1 MKTDPKILI
10 TGAGGFAGRWLIK
23 ALKLDGNLTG
33 LDKKYGVIDGVTIHE
48 ADITNSHAVQSIFKK
63 EKPDEVYHLAG
74 FARANASG
82 EVIRK
87 VNVGGTRNI
96 LTAAAS
102 LAKPVKILL
111 ASSAY
116 VYGPG
121 QRGPIS
127 ETAKLSPSGDY
138 AQSKAEMEELAIE
151 FISQKVQIV
160 ISRAF
165 NHTGPG
171 QKEGF
176 VVPDFC
182 KQIAQIEARKAK
194 PVITVGNLRASRDFS
209 DVRDVAEGYKILK
222 AKGRSGEVYNIGSG
236 RGTAISQVLDDLLA
250 LAKVKIE
257 VKIDK
262 SKYRQNEI
270 SELTADIAKIKKL
283 GWTPKIP
290 FSQTLSDT
298 LNDWRKK

>member
-1 MKTDPKILI
+1 MKKVLI

-23 ALKLDGNLTG
+23 ALKGNSDLVG

-96 LTAAAS
+96 LAAAAS

-127 ETAKLSPSGDY
+127 ETAKLNPAGDY

-209 DVRDVAEGYKILK
+209 DVRDVTEGYKILM

-236 RGTAISQVLDDLLA
+236 HGVAISQVLDDLLA
-250 LAKVKIE
+250 LAKI
-257 VKIDK
+257 KIDVK
-262 SKYRQNEI
+262 VDKARYRANEI
-270 SELTADIAKIKKL
+270 NELTADIAKIKKL
-283 GWTPKIP
+283 GWAPKIP
-290 FSQTLSDT
+290 FSQTLEDCLES
-298 LNDWRKK
+298 WRTYN